1 MEFNKKLIDQL
12 SDLSRN
18 IKSLTSEV
26 KEGKNSVLSETQI
39 SQKDSISDQ
48 NDNFLKSLQGI
59 FEKGIDGISK
69 ENLKSNDVLKSVLKS
84 TKDAN
89 PLPSGS
95 LKLPKELESIL
106 GKIPKF
112 EKGGTMEKDGVAI
125 VGEEGPEIVKLNKGD
140 KVIPSEKLGIDA
152 LKESLE
158 KSSIKTADQTLN
170 PLSKKIPEREET
182 ETKENTI
189 NPSSAVIGGESTKS
203 GPESLE
209 EIIKG
214 LENSKIKE
222 DEQKLNKSAP
232 LKDVKEFEDI
242 TIEPKKEE
250 KEKSRKKKAEDLLR
264 GKESKKEEKEKSR
277 KKKTEDLLRGKESKK
292 ENTGKILDEGKNLL
306 LSKGKDFLSG
316 KIPLSEKLNPSSLL
330 GNNSELGKKGIELGS
345 SFLKKGLEEKKLE
358 KLNPF
363 SKKEEDKKS
372 SMNVESPELKK
383 PKPEIKKEPEESKE
397 IKEIPKK
404 ETTKREEAEKKEKE
418 ETKDNKE
425 IVKTE
430 TKKDNGGKGID
441 NSDIKD
447 IKSLLARMVNILQG
461 PLSIETTD
469 SPFRP
474 DSRRF

>member
-250 KEKSRKKKAEDLLR
+250 KEKSRKKK
-264 GKESKKEEKEKSR
+264 
-277 KKKTEDLLRGKESKK
+277 TEDLLRGKESKK